1 MNSSCIALKSSRIGT
16 QCASTHP
23 HTRPSTHPHTRRK
36 QQSDMVER
44 ESLNPIEGLGKEKGL
59 EVSFKQR
66 KCRCVTQIDRQ
77 GVPERRCRKTER
89 AVTNSLHVSF
99 GDSKQ
104 FFARS
109 TKSAGG
115 IVGAKCIGQ
124 IGWESS
130 IKVAVGQSR
139 HFVLTPK
146 LHWQPVQFLEH
157 GCHVLA
163 LSSLQ
168 N

>member
-1 MNSSCIALKSSRIGT
+1 M
-16 QCASTHP
+16 
-23 HTRPSTHPHTRRK
+23 
-36 QQSDMVER
+36 
-44 ESLNPIEGLGKEKGL
+44 
-59 EVSFKQR
+59 SFKQR

-130 IKVAVGQSR
+130 IKVAVFR
-139 HFVLTPK
+139 MNDTPSSCAEQEQQM
-146 LHWQPVQFLEH
+146 HIQC
-157 GCHVLA
+157 GCF
-163 LSSLQ
+163 
-168 N
+168 